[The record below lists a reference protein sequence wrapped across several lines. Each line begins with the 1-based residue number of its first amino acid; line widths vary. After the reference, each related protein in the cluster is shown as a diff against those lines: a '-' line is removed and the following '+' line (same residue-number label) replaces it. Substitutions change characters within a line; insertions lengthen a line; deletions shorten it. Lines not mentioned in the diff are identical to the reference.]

1 MAQKA
6 IGPNFPY
13 ELQAA
18 GLAGLP
24 FSWAADGTLAFG
36 AGMTATQ
43 IAAVQNAYAAHD
55 PTKIPPAMQAAQAL
69 ASGVQVNSTGTP
81 AINGAYALDA
91 QSLENITAISTSI
104 ANGKGFPG
112 GGATYDYPDAAGTF
126 HTFPNTTVWTNFAA
140 AIAGY
145 VSSWKLYAQAHIQ
158 TAPTAP
164 LTIA

>member
-43 IAAVQNAYAAHD
+43 ITAVQNVYAAHN
-55 PTKIPPAMQAAQAL
+55 PATVPLAMQAANAI
-69 ASGVQVNSTGTP
+69 AAGVQVSSTGTP
-81 AINGAYALDA
+81 AINGTYALDA
-91 QSLENITAISTSI
+91 QSLANIVAIAAEI

-126 HTFPNTTVWTNFAA
+126 HTFPTTPAFVNFAT
-140 AIAGY
+140 AIASY
-145 VSSWKLYAQAHIQ
+145 VSGWKLFAQGHIQ
-158 TAPTAP
+158 TPPSAP
-164 LTIA
+164 LAIA